1 MGAFSNFFG
10 LQRRNPNQLWGL
22 ISNQITRNPWLSG
35 KWTFTERPLPS
46 SCANTFIA
54 APLAR
59 THRPTHDLAE
69 AARSYCRRAMQQES
83 AASCA
88 AARSV
93 TPPGFGGP
101 TPPSPSRLIEVD
113 GDSIAAGEEVID
125 VATREKPQKEP
136 PSHVSTETQSTNWS
150 SSPSSHTSALPSV
163 ASTASAMRTMD
174 QIRHRLK
181 RPSTATIGTGTS
193 GMSGEGGGGSFL
205 DAPSTMSGFLRMRQS
220 AREWRMKTW
229 YCVLFN
235 AHLSWYGTKKDA
247 QVAKHQQGQVHVVR
261 ASVSL
266 GAGKIYVYPNAF
278 TFTASNGHEY
288 FCSAPTPEDQRQWIE
303 SINGAFQ
310 QTNARLASIESTLI
324 ENQEHNQ
331 LSIGQTSTHSASSSD
346 SSQVMALEC
355 LVKEIEES
363 CRSNTNSSK
372 SNSLSLQGSLRRAP
386 SSIRW
391 TGRLE
396 FVENKKPTDLACFAC
411 EIEFSALRRR
421 RYICGSCGMG
431 FCRWHCSKDVI
442 LSSGPAATMG
452 TRSTRVCDACAHR
465 QHFISFVI
473 ALTSA
478 MVSQLKSTKFKFAMA
493 YSHDCFNV
501 GKPERFSTSDL
512 SSIASCE
519 GRFSAPRCHRRQ
531 WKELQLLISQP
542 ASFTALNLMCFLRK
556 YQRMPWLFARTICLF
571 IPIFETDPEALAEY
585 WVQFVGMF
593 VPLIQSVY
601 PDQEYYPEMMPPE
614 SATAAN
620 SNDEYVHVN
629 SDEQLSSLHLYMDIT
644 LAICRRSSSFALR
657 TVWECLA
664 LFEDARLRGNV
675 VCANYIM
682 LLIYLVSA
690 FDGDSELVANIWLKD
705 APEAQADAV
714 VCAMD
719 DFLHMTDLTANA
731 APLTPTMQW
740 IHAKRESD
748 MWTWRQRILAVMSC
762 SSSSE
767 EDETTDPENLPA
779 KRILGIFSPM
789 AAEGATFF
797 NYVVNATE
805 NAQQVADQRLLDD
818 SLISKEQLFNTEAN
832 FVHNLTAIAER
843 LRHVT
848 PISSRS
854 KVLPGLS
861 RRLQQT
867 LSSSST
873 PGNGLQYLPLHG
885 AGGSSSASCTP
896 KILRVVTDE
905 GKVFS
910 TRCRAP
916 TMLVFEA
923 LMPEPEEQATSAEV
937 EYSFPQFQGDIKSTS
952 SKASHAK
959 PPSLRKLGR
968 QESEMLD
975 KLLCSYEKEE
985 LKELVKS
992 SDVRLFMPPEV
1003 SDELENE
1010 PPPEELSME
1019 DARLVYEEST
1029 SASMIES
1036 EPSKKSVETWAEKSQ
1051 RVKEASE
1058 YGHLPGWTLVSII
1071 AKSFDD
1077 LRQEVFALQLMST
1090 LQSIFEGNDLG
1101 QLYLRPYK

>member
-1 MGAFSNFFG
+1 MQDAS
-10 LQRRNPNQLWGL
+10 
-22 ISNQITRNPWLSG
+22 
-35 KWTFTERPLPS
+35 PS
-46 SCANTFIA
+46 SVA
-54 APLAR
+54 AGVILR
-59 THRPTHDLAE
+59 NDG
-69 AARSYCRRAMQQES
+69 
-83 AASCA
+83 
-88 AARSV
+88 V
-93 TPPGFGGP
+93 GGP
-101 TPPSPSRLIEVD
+101 SSSSPRLIEVE
-113 GDSIAAGEEVID
+113 DSNSTGEEIEID
-125 VATREKPQKEP
+125 NDANEKQPVSLRTTGSQTEPQI
-136 PSHVSTETQSTNWS
+136 HASTETSNWS
-150 SSPSSHTSALPSV
+150 SSRSSHTAELLSVGSA
-163 ASTASAMRTMD
+163 ARAMRTMD

-181 RPSTATIGTGTS
+181 RPSTATIATETS
-193 GMSGEGGGGSFL
+193 GSGSGDGLFL
-205 DAPSTMSGFLRMRQS
+205 DTPSTMSGFLRMRQS

-235 AHLSWYGTKKDA
+235 AHLSWYATKKDA

-261 ASVSL
+261 ASVSS
-266 GAGKIYVYPNAF
+266 GAGKIHVYPNAF

-288 FCSAPTPEDQRQWIE
+288 FCSAPTPGDQKQWIE
-303 SINGAFQ
+303 SMNGALQ
-310 QTNARLASIESTLI
+310 QHDAHLVSIGLTLI
-324 ENQEHNQ
+324 ENQEQNQ
-331 LSIGQTSTHSASSSD
+331 LSIGKMSTHSASSSD

-355 LVKEIEES
+355 VVKEIEES
-363 CRSNTNSSK
+363 CRSATNSK
-372 SNSLSLQGSLRRAP
+372 RSNSLSLQASFRRAP
-386 SSIRW
+386 SSIRS

-396 FVENKKPTDLACFAC
+396 LVENKKPTDIACFAC

-421 RYICGSCGMG
+421 RYICGSCGMN

-442 LSSGPAATMG
+442 LSFGPAATMG
-452 TRSTRVCDACAHR
+452 TRSTRVCDSCAHH
-465 QHFISFVI
+465 QHFVSFVV
-473 ALTSA
+473 ALTST
-478 MVSQLKSTKFKFAMA
+478 MVNQLKRTKVEFAMA
-493 YSHDCFNV
+493 YLHDCFNF
-501 GKPERFSTSDL
+501 GKPERLSSTEV

-519 GRFSAPRCHRRQ
+519 GRFSTPRCHRRQ
-531 WKELQLLISQP
+531 WNELQLLIGQP

-601 PDQEYYPEMMPPE
+601 PDQEYYPAMMPNE
-614 SATAAN
+614 SAAN
-620 SNDEYVHVN
+620 EEYVHVN

-664 LFEDARLRGNV
+664 LFEDARLKDNV
-675 VCANYIM
+675 VCTNYIV

-705 APEAQADAV
+705 APEAQTDAI

-719 DFLHMTDLTANA
+719 DFLHMTDLMANA
-731 APLTPTMQW
+731 APMTPTMQW

-748 MWTWRQRILAVMSC
+748 IWTWRQRIVAVMSC

-767 EDETTDPENLPA
+767 EDEMTDSESLPA

-789 AAEGATFF
+789 AAEGSAFF
-797 NYVVNATE
+797 NYVVNASG
-805 NAQQVADQRLLDD
+805 NIQQVADEPPLDD
-818 SLISKEQLFNTEAN
+818 FVSKEQLFNAEAN

-848 PISSRS
+848 PVSSRS
-854 KVLPGLS
+854 KVLPGLL

-867 LSSSST
+867 LSSSTSPTGNTT
-873 PGNGLQYLPLHG
+873 PLQYLPLHG
-885 AGGSSSASCTP
+885 AGGSSSAACAP
-896 KILRVVTDE
+896 KILCVVTDE

-923 LMPEPEEQATSAEV
+923 ILPEPEEQATSAAV
-937 EYSFPQFQGDIKSTS
+937 DYIFPQFQDDIKSAS

-959 PPSLRKLGR
+959 PPSLRKLDR

-975 KLLCSYEKEE
+975 KLLCSYEEE
-985 LKELVKS
+985 GLKELVES
-992 SDVRLFMPPEV
+992 SDVRLSLSP
-1003 SDELENE
+1003 ELENE

-1029 SASMIES
+1029 SASMLES

-1051 RVKEASE
+1051 RIKEASE
-1058 YGHLPGWTLVSII
+1058 YGNLPGWTLVSII

-1101 QLYLRPYK
+1101 QLYLRPYKYVSCIVYM